1 MIPQNRL
8 KTRNGFL
15 LLFEKV
21 IIAGGVLNQKYY
33 QFLQKKQLK
42 GKDSVWLIHVN
53 NFRNVQFSAAN
64 NKISTQKNR
73 LTRYQN

>member
-1 MIPQNRL
+1 MIAQNHINIS
-8 KTRNGFL
+8 NGFVL
-15 LLFEKV
+15 FFEKV
-21 IIAGGVLNQKYY
+21 NNTSTVLNQKYY
-33 QFLQKKQLK
+33 QFLQKNELK
-42 GKDSVWLIHVN
+42 RKDSVWLIHVN